1 MVAAEDERHRA
12 APFDLLDEARELLRD
27 ADDLVHVVRA
37 ATRAE
42 IALVHPPIP
51 VRGTPL
57 IGIGDADVT
66 RVLHGEAESG
76 EALGEAGITDGRRPH
91 VDAAAV
97 SAEIHRHADD
107 RDGLAHATGLAAGW
121 KIATI
126 TPSAATSS
134 PT

>member
-1 MVAAEDERHRA
+1 MRSMSAIVIALTPASRMFAFSPGSRS
-12 APFDLLDEARELLRD
+12 RI
-27 ADDLVHVVRA
+27 
-37 ATRAE
+37 ATS
-42 IALVHPPIP
+42 ALVHPPIP